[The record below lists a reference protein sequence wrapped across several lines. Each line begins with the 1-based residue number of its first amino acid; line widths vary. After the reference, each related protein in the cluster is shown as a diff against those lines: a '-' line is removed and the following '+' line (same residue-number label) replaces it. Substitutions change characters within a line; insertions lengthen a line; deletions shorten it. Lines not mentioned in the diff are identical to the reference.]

1 MAVFKYKAIDDLG
14 EKIEG
19 TCTANTVNEVLD
31 MIRSNGNYPVSVKE
45 ANEKKSFK
53 FLAELSK
60 VPIKDLSIFCRQ
72 FYTMIN
78 AGASI
83 LNTVNVLRQQVE
95 HKKLK
100 AALNSIYE
108 DVQKGLSLSES
119 MEKHEAVFPML
130 LINMVRSGEISGNL
144 DGIMKRMSEHYDREN
159 KINTKV
165 KGAMV
170 YPIFLS
176 MISIVIVI
184 FMLVFVMPI
193 FVGMFQS
200 NGAELPGPTQ
210 FLLSLSNGLKK
221 YWFIVIMVIFA
232 LVISFKVISR
242 NKKVWMFMQILKLRI
257 PFVRDISKKVIVSR
271 FARSLSTILSNG
283 IPLVQALEV
292 VAKVVSNKY
301 VEVKILEA
309 KDKTIRGASLADAI
323 EDMNFFPLMLCSMIR
338 IGEESGALDDILYK
352 TASFYDDEVEAAIQ
366 KMTTIIEPVMILI
379 MGLVVGGIILCMVL
393 PMFDMY
399 NNMGI

>member
-19 TCTANTVNEVLD
+19 TCTANSLNEVLD
-31 MIRSNGNYPVSVKE
+31 MIRNNGNYPVSVE
-45 ANEKKSFK
+45 ETNEKKRFK
-53 FLAELSK
+53 FLSELSK

-83 LNTVNVLRQQVE
+83 LNTVNVLRQQAE
-95 HKKLK
+95 HKMLK

-119 MEKHEAVFPML
+119 MEKHEAVFPQL

-165 KGAMV
+165 KAAMT

-176 MISIVIVI
+176 MISIAIVI
-184 FMLVFVMPI
+184 FMLIFVMPI

-200 NGAELPGPTQ
+200 NGAELPGPTR
-210 FLLSLSNGLKK
+210 FLLNISYGLKR
-221 YWFIVIMVIFA
+221 YWLIVLIVIFI
-232 LVISFKVISR
+232 LVIGFKIISK
-242 NKKVWMFMQILKLRI
+242 NKKVWMFMQTLKLRI

-292 VAKVVSNKY
+292 VAKVVCNKY

-309 KDKTIRGASLADAI
+309 KDKVIRGASLADAI
-323 EDMNFFPLMLCSMIR
+323 EDMKFFPIML
-338 IGEESGALDDILYK
+338 
-352 TASFYDDEVEAAIQ
+352 
-366 KMTTIIEPVMILI
+366 
-379 MGLVVGGIILCMVL
+379 
-393 PMFDMY
+393 
-399 NNMGI
+399 